1 MARKHKHPEHVNMER
16 WLISYADFITL
27 LFILFIILFSF
38 SQIDIAKYK
47 KVAGS
52 LASEFSG
59 GGNPV
64 MEFKGQGMGEK
75 GNNETES
82 SNNINTPD
90 NSGKSPS
97 QIEDET
103 LANLAESIHDY
114 GQEKGIDANLS
125 FKTDERGL
133 HISITG
139 TVLYND
145 ASASLTPQSKEFI
158 RVIFEKLKALPN
170 QILIEGHTDNRP
182 ISTTGFPSNW
192 ELSAARS
199 INLVR
204 YLIEEYGFDPHR
216 LSSAAYGEYRPI
228 ATNDTPEGQAENRRV
243 EIIIIKSENK

>member
-59 GGNPV
+59 GGNPI
-64 MEFKGQGMGEK
+64 MEFKGEGFGEE
-75 GNNETES
+75 NNETGS
-82 SNNINTPD
+82 SSDTD
-90 NSGKSPS
+90 SFETLGKSPS

-114 GQEKGIDANLS
+114 GQEKGIDTNIS
-125 FKTDERGL
+125 FKNDERGL

-158 RVIFEKLKALPN
+158 NVIFEKLKTLSN

-182 ISTTGFPSNW
+182 IRTTEFPSNW

-228 ATNDTPEGQAENRRV
+228 ATNDTPSGQAENRRV
-243 EIIIIKSENK
+243 EIIIIKEALP